1 MYKFVLVIH
10 NNIGGINMDENIEL
24 LEIVYKN
31 AEMGS
36 FTINKL
42 LKELEDKENK
52 IKKLAKEELDIYEQY
67 KDESEELIKKY
78 DYDLEK
84 NKLTSKI
91 MSSMGISKEVKSD
104 NSDSSIAH
112 MLTEGITMGIVDMET
127 KIDNYKDVV
136 EKDILKL
143 AKKFLKFQQEEIEK
157 LKEYM

>member
-1 MYKFVLVIH
+1 
-10 NNIGGINMDENIEL
+10 MDENIEL